1 MEIDAEKS
9 QIKAPIKLVIAVT
22 AAFIFWWIS
31 TYIIPLQNDI
41 ITLKERQAKT
51 DALLEGNSKRI
62 DRLEDRFNHA
72 K

>member
-9 QIKAPIKLVIAVT
+9 QIKAPIKLVIAVA
-22 AAFIFWWIS
+22 AAFVFWWIS

-41 ITLKERQAKT
+41 ILLKEKQAEYKAII
-51 DALLEGNSKRI
+51 DSASKRI
-62 DRLEDRFNHA
+62 DRLEDRLNA